1 MDFKTFLENFD
12 AIAEAP
18 GGIPKLRS
26 LILDRAVRGK
36 LVPQNPEDEPAVV
49 LVKRIRDLRTQS
61 GRKAKPSSLSS
72 NEKIDLPKLPE
83 SWDWCRVEQ
92 IATVCLGSTP
102 SRKEPAY
109 WDGHIPWVSSGEVA
123 NCRIKN
129 TKERI
134 TKLGIEN
141 SSTTIYPKETVLI
154 AIIGQGKTRGQS
166 AILDIEAC
174 TNQNVAGLVFD
185 AGNMLPDYVWKWA
198 LSEYEQTRS
207 GSRGGAQPALN
218 GQKIRDLLIPV
229 PPLAEQKRIV
239 AKVDE
244 LMALCDRYEATKQ
257 TRDNLRQKLRESAIA
272 SLMNAETDEEL
283 DAAWAVVR
291 DNWCEL
297 SQHPKDVDDLRRSV
311 LQLAVRGKL
320 VPQNSS
326 DKPASQLLKEIEV
339 DKQRLIKERKIKQC
353 KSLPEIQPEE
363 VPYKLPKGWEWVRL
377 GYVGEFIN
385 GDRGKNYPNRDE
397 YVDEGIPWIN
407 TGHIEPDGSLT
418 QTEMNFISRE
428 KFNSLNNGKI
438 QPGDLVYC
446 LRGATFGKTAI
457 VDPYQEGAIASS
469 LMIIRPFPPCSN
481 RYIYRYL
488 VSPIGRNQIYRFDN
502 GSAQPNLSAN
512 SVQLYVFPL
521 PPLAEQK
528 RIVAKVDEL
537 MQMCERLEESL
548 RQSQQRAESLAASAI
563 SHLTI

>member
-1 MDFKTFLENFD
+1 MDFNTFLENFD

-26 LILDRAVRGK
+26 LILDRGVRGK

-154 AIIGQGKTRGQS
+154 AIIGQVKTRGQS

-244 LMALCDRYEATKQ
+244 LMVLCDRYEAAKQ
-257 TRDNLRQKLRESAIA
+257 TRDNLRQKLRGSAIA

-283 DAAWAVVR
+283 DAAWAFVR
-291 DNWCEL
+291 DNWCHI
-297 SQHPKDVDDLRRSV
+297 SQHSEDIDSLRKSV
-311 LQLAVRGKL
+311 VELAIRGKL
-320 VPQNSS
+320 APQNSE
-326 DKPASQLLKEIEV
+326 DEPASIILEKIQFEKEQLRRNKQTKL
-339 DKQRLIKERKIKQC
+339 DKA
-353 KSLPEIQPEE
+353 
-363 VPYKLPKGWEWVRL
+363 LPKIERDTLLFEAPLGWEWCYITNISQKVTDGEHITPQRSSSGYYLLSARNVR
-377 GYVGEFIN
+377 
-385 GDRGKNYPNRDE
+385 
-397 YVDEGIPWIN
+397 DEGIVLDDVDYVAEDENLRIRKRCDPDKGDILISCSGSVGRV
-407 TGHIEPDGSLT
+407 TVVDKDKAYVMVRSVAVIKPFQSYLFSKYLAYALRAASVQSQIIEK
-418 QTEMNFISRE
+418 SRASAQANL
-428 KFNSLNNGKI
+428 FLGKI
-438 QPGDLVYC
+438 
-446 LRGATFGKTAI
+446 KEI
-457 VDPYQEGAIASS
+457 KI
-469 LMIIRPFPPCSN
+469 
-481 RYIYRYL
+481 
-488 VSPIGRNQIYRFDN
+488 
-502 GSAQPNLSAN
+502 
-512 SVQLYVFPL
+512 PL

-537 MQMCERLEESL
+537 MQLCDQLEASL

>member
-1 MDFKTFLENFD
+1 M
-12 AIAEAP
+12 
-18 GGIPKLRS
+18 
-26 LILDRAVRGK
+26 
-36 LVPQNPEDEPAVV
+36 
-49 LVKRIRDLRTQS
+49 
-61 GRKAKPSSLSS
+61 
-72 NEKIDLPKLPE
+72 
-83 SWDWCRVEQ
+83 
-92 IATVCLGSTP
+92 
-102 SRKEPAY
+102 
-109 WDGHIPWVSSGEVA
+109 
-123 NCRIKN
+123 
-129 TKERI
+129 
-134 TKLGIEN
+134 
-141 SSTTIYPKETVLI
+141 
-154 AIIGQGKTRGQS
+154 
-166 AILDIEAC
+166 
-174 TNQNVAGLVFD
+174 
-185 AGNMLPDYVWKWA
+185 
-198 LSEYEQTRS
+198 
-207 GSRGGAQPALN
+207 
-218 GQKIRDLLIPV
+218 
-229 PPLAEQKRIV
+229 
-239 AKVDE
+239 
-244 LMALCDRYEATKQ
+244 
-257 TRDNLRQKLRESAIA
+257 
-272 SLMNAETDEEL
+272 
-283 DAAWAVVR
+283 
-291 DNWCEL
+291 
-297 SQHPKDVDDLRRSV
+297 
-311 LQLAVRGKL
+311 
-320 VPQNSS
+320 
-326 DKPASQLLKEIEV
+326 
-339 DKQRLIKERKIKQC
+339 QRLIKERKIKQC

-537 MQMCERLEESL
+537 MKLCDQLEASL